1 MYFVHSYA
9 PDTHDDLVAATC
21 DYPTPITAVTERG
34 RLWATQFHPEKSGDA
49 GKRLA
54 QNFLAAVTADR
65 CDADRRDADGHSADG
80 RSAGVREADGC
91 SA

>member
-1 MYFVHSYA
+1 MCSGQVARYWPGLTDGAWMYFVHSYA
-9 PDTHDDLVAATC
+9 PHTEPELVAATC

-54 QNFLAAVTADR
+54 QNFLAAVRADQ
-65 CDADRRDADGHSADG
+65 CRR
-80 RSAGVREADGC
+80 
-91 SA
+91 